1 MAERPDTIEP
11 SFMRALCMG
20 SIEEDLIFPYPELR
34 AEERETLK
42 EVLGSIEPLLG
53 PREADFRKW
62 DEAGEMPA
70 SFVEELKQFGLFGLV
85 IPEEYGG
92 LGFGSASYSRTL
104 QEIARYDA
112 SVAVTIGAH
121 SSIG

>member
-1 MAERPDTIEP
+1 MLPSSLFNSLPPRPCYDVPRPRRDSMADRPDTIAP

-34 AEERETLK
+34 AEERDTLK

-53 PREADFRKW
+53 PRAADFRKW
-62 DEAGEMPA
+62 DHEGEMPA

-85 IPEEYGG
+85 IPEDHGG
-92 LGFGSASYSRTL
+92 LG
-104 QEIARYDA
+104 
-112 SVAVTIGAH
+112 
-121 SSIG
+121 